1 MSITDSEKTA
11 PVAEST
17 DEFIAR
23 VLDQEHRAAY
33 AHAAPEEARVILRLA
48 QAFADELEKL
58 DLRFDRL
65 RFIETT
71 MEERA

>member
-11 PVAEST
+11 PVAESA
-17 DEFIAR
+17 DELIAR

-33 AHAAPEEARVILRLA
+33 AHAAPDEARVILRLA

-65 RFIETT
+65 RFIETA
-71 MEERA
+71 MEEPA